1 VRIDS
6 AGRMNGVTYG
16 NRTTATIGYDSYGNH
31 TRTFT

>member
-1 VRIDS
+1 
-6 AGRMNGVTYG
+6 MNGVTYG